1 MKIYTEIVW
10 SWDDE
15 RGELIRESSK
25 SYDYEGPLTLLMPRI
40 DDGNTPQS
48 VESTIAA
55 NKPDTRQ
62 FTYPKDTNPGL
73 PHYITF
79 TAKRSYTSTTSTR
92 GQDNGSVVLYM
103 PPDALKT
110 QYSQTIGDVEMGGF
124 IKLAGSGGGA
134 AGGALAG
141 GDFGAA
147 GNEAVTAFN
156 AIRGKVAGGGK
167 IDAMKDMMKSLGK
180 AAAGGALARV
190 AGTQGGQAVSRA
202 TGQILNPHKAMVYQG
217 PGGFRTFSY
226 TFVLVPKSADEAKEI
241 FNIVKFF
248 KKRMHP
254 GTGAGDGIN
263 NLSSVTLTYPDEFEI
278 QYFVNGKPADGMDYT
293 KPLFKIKN
301 CFMDSFSTDYTTSG
315 VVSFMDDKQP
325 VTTTI
330 SMSFKETQLLTK
342 ADIDAGY

>member
-1 MKIYTEIVW
+1 MG
-10 SWDDE
+10 SH
-15 RGELIRESSK
+15 LSHQQH
-25 SYDYEGPLTLLMPRI
+25 PQ
-40 DDGNTPQS
+40 NT
-48 VESTIAA
+48 TGA
-55 NKPDTRQ
+55 NYNTGAGDN
-62 FTYPKDTNPGL
+62 FTYPKNTNPGL

-79 TAKRSYTSTTSTR
+79 IAKKSYTSTTSTR
-92 GQDNGSVVLYM
+92 GQQNGSVVLYM

-110 QYSQTIGDVEMGGF
+110 QYSQTIGDIDARASIALHQAKGKG
-124 IKLAGSGGGA
+124 AGS
-134 AGGALAG
+134 ALAG
-141 GDFGAA
+141 GDFDSAAASIADTIRTGGKGMDTTKMLDMAKTLSTAGAA
-147 GNEAVTAFN
+147 A
-156 AIRGKVAGGGK
+156 AISG
-167 IDAMKDMMKSLGK
+167 L
-180 AAAGGALARV
+180 
-190 AGTQGGQAVSRA
+190 AGTEVGQAVSRA
-202 TGQILNPHKAMVYQG
+202 TGQIMNPHKAVVYQG

-226 TFVLVPKSADEAKEI
+226 TFQLVPKSADEAKEI

-301 CFMDSFSTDYTTSG
+301 CFMESFSTDYTTSG

-342 ADIDAGY
+342 KDIDAGY